1 MVKTKT
7 SKNVQET
14 PVSVPVVDVK
24 VNEVVAPAPVPV
36 KKEKKSKKEVV
47 PPSAEGET
55 VVSVTA
61 PMPVSVPAFDNKVTD
76 QVTQSVV
83 ESVVPSALLADNS
96 IVVLLSELASLEQ
109 QESVIQQKRKVK
121 RRLLEKAVTKLL
133 KSNSKAANKK
143 QKRSGNRQPS
153 GFIRPTLISDELAT
167 FLGKESG
174 TEMARTAVTNQINN
188 YIKLNSLKDAKNG
201 RQINADEKL
210 STLLK
215 LGKDDVLTY
224 FNLQKYMKHHF
235 VKKADAV
242 ADVSHTVS
250 V

>member
-1 MVKTKT
+1 MAKTKKT
-7 SKNVQET
+7 TKTTKNVAE
-14 PVSVPVVDVK
+14 VSVDSK
-24 VNEVVAPAPVPV
+24 VNEVVPPLPPSAPI
-36 KKEKKSKKEVV
+36 KKGKKSKV
-47 PPSAEGET
+47 SSTSEGET
-55 VVSVTA
+55 VAPATVVS
-61 PMPVSVPAFDNKVTD
+61 SVDTKSTVTD
-76 QVTQSVV
+76 SVSQSVAVV
-83 ESVVPSALLADNS
+83 EPVVPPALLVDNT
-96 IVVLLSELASLEQ
+96 IVTLMAELASLEQ
-109 QESVIQQKRKVK
+109 QEGVIQQKRRIK
-121 RRLLEKAVTKLL
+121 RRLLEKAVIKLL

-188 YIKLNSLKDAKNG
+188 YIKLNNLKDAKNG

-224 FNLQKYMKHHF
+224 FNLQKFMKHHF
-235 VKKADAV
+235 VKKADVVAV
-242 ADVSHTVS
+242 SNQTVA

>member
-1 MVKTKT
+1 MVKTKS

-14 PVSVPVVDVK
+14 PVSTPVVDVK

-47 PPSAEGET
+47 PPSVEGET
-55 VVSVTA
+55 VVPVTA
-61 PMPVSVPAFDNKVTD
+61 PVTVSVPAFDSKVTD

-83 ESVVPSALLADNS
+83 ESAVPSALLADNS
-96 IVVLLSELASLEQ
+96 IVLLLSELASLEQ

-242 ADVSHTVS
+242 VDS
-250 V
+250 VAV